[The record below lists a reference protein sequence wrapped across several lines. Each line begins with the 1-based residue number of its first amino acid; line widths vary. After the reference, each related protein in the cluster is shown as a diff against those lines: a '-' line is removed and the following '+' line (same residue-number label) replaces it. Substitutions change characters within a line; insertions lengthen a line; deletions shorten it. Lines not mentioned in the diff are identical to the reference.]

1 MASLRREDEVQ
12 HDLSVSCHNLITRRQ
27 RATFTSH
34 VDQRRKQQVRSGVQ
48 RQRSELSR
56 GGGAADG
63 TPTKIVNNKGRAAGE
78 TRTPLPLHKAI
89 QKARTEKKVSQKD
102 LAAKLNGDRGLR
114 DWEGGPE
121 RADHGDD
128 REGAGRHVAKAH
140 EDGGGE
146 GRRGRRSEEESAR
159 GMKFGVY
166 NVAVGSQRHLEGRLN
181 IVSSGRLI
189 YHIGIYEWKVC

>member
-1 MASLRREDEVQ
+1 MLTNDENNKYGAGSNANAANSRE
-12 HDLSVSCHNLITRRQ
+12 
-27 RATFTSH
+27 
-34 VDQRRKQQVRSGVQ
+34 
-48 RQRSELSR
+48 

-63 TPTKIVNNKGRAAGE
+63 PPTKIVNNKGRAAGE